1 MAELPPVSVFEIC
14 LHKADGTVS
23 MKMMVNAFGPSDAKL
38 QAVKMLKD
46 GLAYAVIWKGVI
58 EVATVHRDK
67 PN

>member
-1 MAELPPVSVFEIC
+1 MGEFPSVTAFEIR
-14 LHKADGTVS
+14 LHKADGTVAII
-23 MKMMVNAFGPSDAKL
+23 MTVNAFGAGDAEI

-46 GLAYAVIWKGVI
+46 DLAYAIIWDGLR